1 MRRARV
7 GTHPRSAHRPAVAS
21 GYRSPV
27 TSQPPDV
34 AVAHAIRALTRAL
47 LVCCAAVGALGLAG
61 VAVLTLGA
69 ASADGL
75 MPALSLLAVGQVVAL
90 AGGVV
95 VVLGLR
101 ATLRPSRARRGPDAS
116 SATVAPTHAT
126 PDDAARAAAAGAVVA
141 RRLGLLARL
150 LLVALVVAVA
160 GWAFADGASA
170 LGALLGALVSAQVA
184 VVFVVVGRR
193 LSPPAAAA
201 SAGAPGAGLS

>member
-1 MRRARV
+1 MPDPVAAPPPAAR
-7 GTHPRSAHRPAVAS
+7 
-21 GYRSPV
+21 YRSPV
-27 TSQPPDV
+27 TSLPPDV

-69 ASADGL
+69 ASTDGL

-101 ATLRPSRARRGPDAS
+101 AALRPSRARRGPDAS
-116 SATVAPTHAT
+116 SPAVAPTVAPTDAPTHAT
-126 PDDAARAAAAGAVVA
+126 PDDAARAAAACAVVA
-141 RRLGLLARL
+141 RRLEVLARVLLAACVL
-150 LLVALVVAVA
+150 AVA

-201 SAGAPGAGLS
+201 SAGAPGAELS

>member
-1 MRRARV
+1 M
-7 GTHPRSAHRPAVAS
+7 
-21 GYRSPV
+21 
-27 TSQPPDV
+27 TSLPPDV

-69 ASADGL
+69 ASTDGL

-90 AGGVV
+90 AGGGV

-101 ATLRPSRARRGPDAS
+101 AALRPSRARRGPDAS
-116 SATVAPTHAT
+116 SPADAPADAPAHAT
-126 PDDAARAAAAGAVVA
+126 PDDAARAAAACAVVA
-141 RRLGLLARL
+141 RRLEVLARVLLAACVL
-150 LLVALVVAVA
+150 AVA

-193 LSPPAAAA
+193 LSPPAGAA
-201 SAGAPGAGLS
+201 SAGAPGAELS